1 MNAFKNW
8 VNQLK
13 LCVSDKEDYWKETIK
28 KQSLHIYS
36 CNNDDII
43 N

>member
-13 LCVSDKEDYWKETIK
+13 VCVSDKEDYWKETIK
-28 KQSLHIYS
+28 KTKLTYLFL
-36 CNNDDII
+36 
-43 N
+43 

>member
-13 LCVSDKEDYWKETIK
+13 LRVSDKEDYWKGTIK
-28 KQSLHIYS
+28 KTKLTYLFL
-36 CNNDDII
+36 
-43 N
+43 

>member
-13 LCVSDKEDYWKETIK
+13 LCVSDKDYWKKTIK

>member
-13 LCVSDKEDYWKETIK
+13 LCVSVKKTIGRKPLK